1 MVLTGSSAAGY
12 TIADITYTHDEY
24 TITSNG
30 SNGCIVMYFASS
42 DGTLA
47 NKYTSTSTPIAYDSY
62 TRTFTYSQDLTLAAA
77 STISYKLV
85 MTIGTHI
92 ADTVDMTLTTLSTTS
107 TCGTDTSSPDYAV
120 GTTGL
125 TIAVGASSAVTYTF
139 AAFTFLDWQD

>member
-1 MVLTGSSAAGY
+1 M
-12 TIADITYTHDEY
+12 
-24 TITSNG
+24 
-30 SNGCIVMYFASS
+30 
-42 DGTLA
+42 
-47 NKYTSTSTPIAYDSY
+47 
-62 TRTFTYSQDLTLAAA
+62 TLAAA

-139 AAFTFLDWQD
+139 AAFTFVDLQD